1 MTDITERLRK
11 WTTARSTV
19 PCGDLMDEAAKE
31 IEWLRQNRNHWMRTA
46 AAFDDHLATL
56 RVMLMEQPGGD
67 KDTPSQQLLAA
78 YQLGVRHRDP
88 PDQVRNGAV
97 ESRET
102 VQWIPVTE
110 RLPEEGVVVLA
121 FLPNQ
126 ADVESGVYTAM
137 LSKLQTLKGTF
148 STYFGFGYEATH
160 WMALPAP
167 PAT

>member
-11 WTTARSTV
+11 WSISTDAV
-19 PCGDLMDEAAKE
+19 SASDLMDEAAKE

-46 AAFDDHLATL
+46 AAFDDHLVTL

-78 YQLGVRHRDP
+78 YQLGVSHRDP

-102 VQWIPVTE
+102 VQLTDAE
-110 RLPEEGVVVLA
+110 REAIAWAAGWLSGGR
-121 FLPNQ
+121 
-126 ADVESGVYTAM
+126 AD
-137 LSKLQTLKGTF
+137 
-148 STYFGFGYEATH
+148 
-160 WMALPAP
+160 P
-167 PAT
+167 PAGGKDALWSLLERTRATNKTDSYV